1 MWRTLVKVFLA
12 TKMKCAV
19 VSALISIAFIS
30 QAFAVLR
37 PLFPAKPT
45 PPFNGEL
52 IIVGDDSVM
61 NVQENARYITCVRHG
76 SE

>member
-1 MWRTLVKVFLA
+1 
-12 TKMKCAV
+12 MKFALL
-19 VSALISIAFIS
+19 SALIALAFVS

-45 PPFNGEL
+45 PPFNEEL

-61 NVQENARYITCVRHG
+61 DVQDNACYTTASGTVASR
-76 SE
+76 